1 MHFLLKLSTS
11 YIPGLNKLFK
21 LFGCSIFKPKET
33 EFFIDV
39 VTATLRNRLN
49 SEGGSTRNDLI
60 DLMIKAMKND
70 GNAAKDDDDATKEQ
84 FEIDAEL
91 QNRQKLKKKEL
102 DEATIVATAMLMLI
116 AGNFD
121 SYNRFCDA
129 VRKFKV

>member
-1 MHFLLKLSTS
+1 
-11 YIPGLNKLFK
+11 
-21 LFGCSIFKPKET
+21 
-33 EFFIDV
+33 
-39 VTATLRNRLN
+39 
-49 SEGGSTRNDLI
+49 
-60 DLMIKAMKND
+60 MIKAMKND

-121 SYNRFCDA
+121 SFNRFCDA